1 MSAGIALVAV
11 IILLAIGT
19 VAGFVGPLQFVFG
32 VIIPYVAVAT
42 FVVGFIV
49 RVVQWAKLPVPYR
62 IPTTAGQMKSFDY
75 IKSNELDNP
84 SGTLGVI
91 GRMALE
97 VFLFRSLLRN
107 TRTEVREQEDG
118 PKVVYNSNL
127 WLWGF
132 GLAFHWA
139 FLIVLVRH
147 MRFFSEPV
155 PFFINWIDYLD
166 SIVELGVPAI
176 YLTDFAFVGGV
187 TYVFFRRLVVP
198 QIRYI
203 SLPGDYFPLFLL
215 MGIGI
220 TGCLMRYWPGSRV
233 NIEGVKDL
241 GLGLIGF
248 DFALPADPIGG
259 MFYVHFV
266 LVCALAI
273 YFPFSKLMH
282 MGGVFF
288 SPTRNMANNNR
299 VVRHVSPQELVAHPH
314 TYAEYEDEF
323 RATMEKVGLPVDKP
337 SPKPAAEEK

>member
-11 IILLAIGT
+11 IILLAIGAA
-19 VAGFVGPLQFVFG
+19 AGMVGPLQFVFG
-32 VIIPYVAVAT
+32 VIIPYVALAT
-42 FVVGFIV
+42 FVVGFII

-62 IPTTAGQMKSFDY
+62 ITTTAGQQKSFDY

-84 SGTLGVI
+84 SSTLGVI
-91 GRMALE
+91 ARMALE

-107 TRTEVREQEDG
+107 TRTEVLEQEDG

-147 MRFFSEPV
+147 MRFFAEPV

-166 SIVELGVPAI
+166 SIVQLGVPAI

-187 TYVFFRRLVVP
+187 TYVFARRVIIP

-215 MGIGI
+215 LGIGV

-233 NIEGVKDL
+233 NIEGVKEL
-241 GLGLIGF
+241 SMGLIGLK
-248 DFALPADPIGG
+248 FALPDDPIGT
-259 MFYVHFV
+259 MFFIHFF
-266 LVCALAI
+266 LVCALAV

-282 MGGVFF
+282 MGGVFL
-288 SPTRNMANNNR
+288 SPTRNMSNNNR
-299 VVRHVSPQELVAHPH
+299 VKRHVPAWEIDAHPH
-314 TYAEYEDEF
+314 TYADYEDEF
-323 RATMEKVGLPVDKP
+323 RATMVKVGLPVDKP
-337 SPKPAAEEK
+337 LPAEEEE

>member
-19 VAGFVGPLQFVFG
+19 VAGHVGPLQFVFG
-32 VIIPYVAVAT
+32 VIIPYLAVAT
-42 FVVGFIV
+42 FIVGFIV
-49 RVVQWAKLPVPYR
+49 RVYQWAKLPVPFK
-62 IPTTAGQMKSFDY
+62 IPTTCGQQKSFDY

-107 TRTEVREQEDG
+107 TRTEIQQGEDG

-166 SIVELGVPAI
+166 SIVQLGVPAI
-176 YLTDFAFVGGV
+176 YLTDFALVGGV
-187 TYVFFRRLVVP
+187 TYLFVRRVIIP

-215 MGIGI
+215 LAIGV

-241 GLGLIGF
+241 GTGLVGMSF
-248 DFALPADPIGG
+248 SLPADPIGG
-259 MFYVHFV
+259 MFYVHLF

-288 SPTRNMANNNR
+288 SPTRNMANDTRR
-299 VVRHVSPQELVAHPH
+299 VRYVGHWEVDAHPH

-323 RATMEKVGLPVDKP
+323 RETMVKVGLPVDKP
-337 SPKPAAEEK
+337 LAEEE